1 MTSIFASLESATTA
15 VPIPAKCTET
25 ASALV
30 CALTNEHPNLILPA
44 LCALGLTAAAIWF
57 LQGRAWALLYVVLI
71 PFLNWS
77 FGIIPEFGVVAAGE
91 NALFPQGVSLHPM
104 TMVTGMVF
112 VIRDFVQRE
121 MGHRVLILMA
131 IAVAWSFFYAWP
143 VIALASGIAF
153 AISEGVD
160 WLLFTFTKYRLSTRI
175 LLSSA
180 LAAPVDTTVFLYGA
194 DLAKQ
199 LAFDGAIKYAAAQ
212 DTFLGTIP
220 LLRHVVDPSWIIPV
234 ADGNS
239 LHFWNWIVFVIGKMV
254 GAVIVSAIIRRRED
268 AGLTNPHEA

>member
-1 MTSIFASLESATTA
+1 MT
-15 VPIPAKCTET
+15 VPLGMVWMQTFVGI
-25 ASALV
+25 
-30 CALTNEHPNLILPA
+30 LTNGNPGQIVWALPA
-44 LCALGLTAAAIWF
+44 ILLSLLAIWM
-57 LQGRAWALLYVVLI
+57 LRGRGWALIYVALI

-77 FGIIPEFGVVAAGE
+77 FGIIPEFQIIEPTGSGLTA
-91 NALFPQGVSLHPM
+91 QGISLHPM

-121 MGHRVLILMA
+121 MGHRVLIVMAMA
-131 IAVAWSFFYAWP
+131 IAWSFYYAWP

-199 LAFDGAIKYAAAQ
+199 ME
-212 DTFLGTIP
+212 LGM
-220 LLRHVVDPSWIIPV
+220 DP
-234 ADGNS
+234 GNS
-239 LHFWNWIVFVIGKMV
+239 LHVWNWVVFVIGKMV

-268 AGLTNPHEA
+268 LGKVDPAAA

>member
-1 MTSIFASLESATTA
+1 MGFDIAA
-15 VPIPAKCTET
+15 VLTNGHPGLLAP
-25 ASALV
+25 ALV
-30 CALTNEHPNLILPA
+30 
-44 LCALGLTAAAIWF
+44 ALGLTVSAIWL
-57 LQGRAWALLYVVLI
+57 LQGRAWALLYVMLI

-77 FGIIPEFGVVAAGE
+77 FGVIPEFKVLAPGE
-91 NALFPQGVSLHPM
+91 NSLFAQGVSLHPM

-121 MGHRVLILMA
+121 MGHRVLMLMA

-153 AISEGVD
+153 AVSESVD
-160 WLLFTFTKYRLSTRI
+160 WLLFTFSKYRLSTRI

-199 LAFDGAIKYAAAQ
+199 ME
-212 DTFLGTIP
+212 LGLEP
-220 LLRHVVDPSWIIPV
+220 
-234 ADGNS
+234 GNS
-239 LHFWNWIVFVIGKMV
+239 LHVWNWIVFVIGKMV

-268 AGLTNPHEA
+268 LGLISERAA

>member
-1 MTSIFASLESATTA
+1 MLR
-15 VPIPAKCTET
+15 
-25 ASALV
+25 
-30 CALTNEHPNLILPA
+30 
-44 LCALGLTAAAIWF
+44 
-57 LQGRAWALLYVVLI
+57 GRGWALIYVALI

-77 FGIIPEFGVVAAGE
+77 FGIIPEFQIIEPTGSGLTA
-91 NALFPQGVSLHPM
+91 QGVSLHPM

-121 MGHRVLILMA
+121 MGHRVLIVMAMA
-131 IAVAWSFFYAWP
+131 IAWSFYYAWP

-199 LAFDGAIKYAAAQ
+199 ME
-212 DTFLGTIP
+212 LGM
-220 LLRHVVDPSWIIPV
+220 DP
-234 ADGNS
+234 GNS
-239 LHFWNWIVFVIGKMV
+239 LHVWNWVVFVIGKMV

-268 AGLTNPHEA
+268 LGKVDPAAA

>member
-1 MTSIFASLESATTA
+1 MT
-15 VPIPAKCTET
+15 VPLGMVWMQTFVGI
-25 ASALV
+25 
-30 CALTNEHPNLILPA
+30 LTNGNPGQIGWALPA
-44 LCALGLTAAAIWF
+44 ILLSLLAIWM
-57 LQGRAWALLYVVLI
+57 LRGRGWALIYVALI

-77 FGIIPEFGVVAAGE
+77 FGIIPEFQIIEPTGSGLTA
-91 NALFPQGVSLHPM
+91 QGVSLHPM

-121 MGHRVLILMA
+121 MGHRVLIVMAMA
-131 IAVAWSFFYAWP
+131 IAWSFYYAWP

-199 LAFDGAIKYAAAQ
+199 ME
-212 DTFLGTIP
+212 LGM
-220 LLRHVVDPSWIIPV
+220 DP
-234 ADGNS
+234 GNS
-239 LHFWNWIVFVIGKMV
+239 LHVWNWVVFVIGKMV

-268 AGLTNPHEA
+268 LGKVAPAAA